1 MHSSIMRVILQ
12 SGKKTIPTNQDEL
25 SSQVL
30 ANMILHQRLMSK
42 SVITLMSQL
51 QTCLHSKKLLQKVQ
65 FQLLSKL
72 IDRSSKT
79 TKQAF
84 LLAQLV
90 VQILTMEYLLLVTEP
105 KMERITSKSRTLGI
119 HGGVTKDTFC
129 SVLRK
134 AMVSVEST
142 WRQASPLQ
150 TDLIESIYV
159 INNIYSYLISLYIT
173 YNSIKMLSLY

>member
-1 MHSSIMRVILQ
+1 MLSSIMRAILQ
-12 SGKKTIPTNQDEL
+12 FQNRIIHTNRDEL
-25 SSQVL
+25 SSQAL
-30 ANMILHQRLMSK
+30 ANIPPCQRLMSK
-42 SVITLMSQL
+42 SQLTMMSNS
-51 QTCLHSKKLLQKVQ
+51 QTWLHSNLLLHKVQ

-79 TKQAF
+79 TTQVF

-105 KMERITSKSRTLGI
+105 KMEWITSKSRTLGI

-134 AMVSVEST
+134 ATVSVEST
-142 WRQASPLQ
+142 CRRASPLQ
-150 TDLIESIYV
+150 TDLIES
-159 INNIYSYLISLYIT
+159 NICD
-173 YNSIKMLSLY
+173 